1 MSQMFETDIAS
12 LLPAVPQT
20 DKGHSADLR
29 ARVAQLESD
38 QLRLLDLIEKMVE
51 LDKIKARSFDVLC
64 ARVKQLERELELD
77 VPQPFPGQDDDFGL
91 APKSK
96 TGGN

>member
-12 LLPAVPQT
+12 LLPDDNTSLAAL
-20 DKGHSADLR
+20 K
-29 ARVAQLESD
+29 AQVQELT
-38 QLRLLDLIEKMVE
+38 RLLVRLLKLQEDMVE

-64 ARVKQLERELELD
+64 ARVERLERELELD